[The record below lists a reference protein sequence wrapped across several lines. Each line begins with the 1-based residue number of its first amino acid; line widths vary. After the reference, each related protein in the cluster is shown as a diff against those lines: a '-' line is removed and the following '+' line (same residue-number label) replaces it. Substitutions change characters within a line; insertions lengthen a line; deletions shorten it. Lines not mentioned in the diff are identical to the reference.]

1 MLLNE
6 PLLTQLP
13 CNLGELPIPQV
24 LSVTT
29 KKSGPVSNTCHPD
42 LFAATAIVND
52 HPIHYVESEIQKVC
66 LNKEYVQFPMR
77 IPKPVLYGQL
87 TRLSV
92 VRMVSRRHSGALDCA
107 ADELPLYP
115 I

>member
-1 MLLNE
+1 MRLNE

-52 HPIHYVESEIQKVC
+52 HPIHYVESEIQK
-66 LNKEYVQFPMR
+66 NE
-77 IPKPVLYGQL
+77 PKQNIRTVSDEDSK
-87 TRLSV
+87 TRFVWSADSPLRGPDGISQ
-92 VRMVSRRHSGALDCA
+92 ALGGT
-107 ADELPLYP
+107 
-115 I
+115 